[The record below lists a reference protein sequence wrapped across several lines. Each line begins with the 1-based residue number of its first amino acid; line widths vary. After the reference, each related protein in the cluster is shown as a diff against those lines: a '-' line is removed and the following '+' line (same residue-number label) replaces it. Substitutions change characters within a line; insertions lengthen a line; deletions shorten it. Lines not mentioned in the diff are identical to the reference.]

1 MATKEIQ
8 DRSRT
13 YLNPYAAGIWL
24 GLVLLMTFYITGRGL
39 GASGS
44 IKTAVAS
51 TVNTIAPKHAQQS
64 HYLSQFITAD
74 ENPMN
79 NWLTFEV
86 IGVLAGALISGAL
99 AGRLKLKVEH
109 SPNITSQRR
118 LVFATLGG
126 LAFGIGSQ
134 FGRGC
139 TSGAALSGMASL
151 AAGGFIAMLSIFGAA
166 YAFAYFFRKNW
177 I

>member
-1 MATKEIQ
+1 MAMKEIQ
-8 DRSRT
+8 DRSKT

-24 GLVLLMTFYITGRGL
+24 GMVLLMTFYITGRGL

-44 IKTAVAS
+44 IKTAVAG
-51 TVNTIAPKHAQQS
+51 TVNTISPKHAQKS

-86 IGVLAGALISGAL
+86 LGILAGAFISGAL
-99 AGRLKLKVEH
+99 SGRLKLKVEH

-126 LAFGIGSQ
+126 LAFGVGSQ

-151 AAGGFIAMLSIFGAA
+151 ALGGFVAMLSIFGAG